1 MILIEN
7 LGRGGGE
14 GVSEI
19 VRLKSGVDHD
29 SH

>member
-1 MILIEN
+1 MIHIEN

-19 VRLKSGVDHD
+19 VWVKGGYGALQ
-29 SH
+29 